1 MITINTSTAQLA
13 GTVLTEP
20 TVFTNNDEVF
30 YSFILEATRPKG
42 VVDSLVVHAS
52 RYLFDRKPLKGEHL
66 ALKGQVR
73 TYQEA
78 VGDKNHLRIVFFAFD
93 AEPYTQD
100 CNEVQV
106 DGFVCKPPNYRVT
119 PLGREICDLMIAV
132 NRPGNRSDYL
142 PCIVWGR
149 SGKFA
154 SHLLVGAEV
163 SIKGRLQSRNYTK
176 VDTEG
181 NQLLKTAYEISV
193 HSIKLAEG

>member
-30 YSFILEATRPKG
+30 YSFILGSTRPKG
-42 VVDSLVVHAS
+42 IVDSLVVHAS
-52 RYLFDRKPLKGEHL
+52 RYLFDRKPLKGEQL

-73 TYQEA
+73 TYQE
-78 VGDKNHLRIVFFAFD
+78 VIGDKNHLRIVFFALD
-93 AEPYTQD
+93 AEPYIQD
-100 CNEVQV
+100 CNEVQFN
-106 DGFVCKPPNYRVT
+106 GFVCKTPNYRVT
-119 PLGREICDLMIAV
+119 PLGKEICDLMVAV
-132 NRPGNRSDYL
+132 NRPGNKSDYL

-154 SHLLVGAEV
+154 SRLLVGAEIG
-163 SIKGRLQSRNYTK
+163 IKGRLQSRNYTK

-193 HSIKLAEG
+193 HNIKLAED